1 MEQDQGD
8 SREGGHG
15 AGSGRRGG
23 LLTAASCL
31 LLLLSL
37 LSLCCLSFC
46 CHPFFPDY
54 SSSGS
59 CCLSRLQ
66 LGGPR

>member
-1 MEQDQGD
+1 MGNRSSELLEQDQGD

-15 AGSGRRGG
+15 AGLGRRGG

-37 LSLCCLSFC
+37 LSLLLSVFL
-46 CHPFFPDY
+46 P
-54 SSSGS
+54 SSF
-59 CCLSRLQ
+59 LS
-66 LGGPR
+66 

>member
-1 MEQDQGD
+1 MGNRSSELLEQDKGD
-8 SREGGHG
+8 SREGGLG

-37 LSLCCLSFC
+37 LSLLLSVFLL
-46 CHPFFPDY
+46 
-54 SSSGS
+54 SSF
-59 CCLSRLQ
+59 LS
-66 LGGPR
+66 